1 MKKKVYKQG
10 DYWCY
15 DILTDIGDLLIRQ
28 DTKPAVGGTNGFA
41 TKAEAENIADLV
53 ISLMDADLSPSVTVA
68 QVTNAKTLDVK
79 GEIRAVKE
87 AIEKAKKEPKPK
99 NLQ

>member
-1 MKKKVYKQG
+1 MKKRVYKQDNG
-10 DYWCY
+10 WCY
-15 DILTDIGDLLIRQ
+15 DVLTDIGDLIIKQ
-28 DTKPAVGGTNGFA
+28 DTKPAVGGFNGFKTKEDA
-41 TKAEAENIADLV
+41 THIADLV
-53 ISLMDADLSPSVTVA
+53 VALMEEDLSPSVTVA

-87 AIEKAKKEPKPK
+87 AIEKAKDAPKPK